1 MGLMQAWTTGKSVT
15 SSDGFGDANIQN
27 QSVLGKG
34 KTLFT
39 PSNPGDFSG
48 IELAPDVPS
57 ARAFTRQEAQA
68 LKLVEKQSQ
77 SQAESTEKAYGS
89 LKKISG
95 NQRRINISHNQYRT
109 KRATDKFQEVK
120 SNAIA
125 AKKLHSL
132 RPSYA
137 GLAVNLTETDQ
148 QMTNQVQSIEQGLLN
163 TF

>member
-1 MGLMQAWTTGKSVT
+1 MGLMQVWTNTKSLT

-27 QSVLGKG
+27 QSVLAKG

-39 PSNPGDFSG
+39 PSNTGDFNG
-48 IELAPDVPS
+48 IELAFDVPS

-68 LKLVEKQSQ
+68 LKLLAKQSR
-77 SQAESTEKAYGS
+77 SQAESSEEAYQA
-89 LKKISG
+89 LKKVSG
-95 NQRRINISHNQYRT
+95 NQRRINIAHNQYRT

-132 RPSYA
+132 RPKYA
-137 GLAVNLTETDQ
+137 GLAVNLTEIDQ